1 MSPPCTG
8 IIAPF
13 FVPGWRPVRGVASP
27 PGSFRLNPVLLSAQR
42 LSFAALV
49 ALIRAM
55 PNPRALRYLCLLMAA
70 SMRPFGAS
78 WRRLVQRNLRLVYG
92 DTLPAPQQRAIARG
106 VFEHSARGFAELFWL
121 PQEHGMTVA
130 DWCDAEGL
138 EHIDAAL
145 AAGKGVLLATA
156 HIGGWTLL
164 PRYLQERGQNTGSLL
179 RLPSNP
185 VASAGEAQACERM
198 GLTFYNTPLSREHAH
213 ACLRLLRNNGVLF
226 IVADRRSADVK
237 VDFLGQPAW
246 CATGTASLHLRTGAA
261 IVPAYARR
269 EGDRHRLV
277 FEPALQVAASG
288 DRKADERAIT
298 AELHRI
304 FGTWVRR
311 HPEQWMWNHNRW
323 RPRRSEMR
331 EHGNEHRQ

>member
-1 MSPPCTG
+1 MN
-8 IIAPF
+8 PF
-13 FVPGWRPVRGVASP
+13 
-27 PGSFRLNPVLLSAQR
+27 LLTAQR

-49 ALIRAM
+49 AVIRAM
-55 PNPRALRYLCLLMAA
+55 PSPRALRRCCLLMAA
-70 SMRPFGAS
+70 LMRPFGTS
-78 WRRLVQRNLRLVYG
+78 WRRLVRRNLRLVYG
-92 DTLPAPQQRAIARG
+92 DTLSVGQRRAIVRG

-121 PQEHGMTVA
+121 PQDHGMTVA
-130 DWCDAEGL
+130 DWCDVEGV

-145 AAGKGVLLATA
+145 ATGKGVLLATA

-164 PRYLQERGQNTGSLL
+164 PRYLQERGQPTGSLL

-185 VASAGEAQACERM
+185 VANAAEAQACARM

-213 ACLRLLRNNGVLF
+213 ACLRLLRDNGVLF

-277 FEPALQVAASG
+277 FEPALQIAASG
-288 DRKADERAIT
+288 DRKADERTIT

-331 EHGNEHRQ
+331 ENGNEHRP